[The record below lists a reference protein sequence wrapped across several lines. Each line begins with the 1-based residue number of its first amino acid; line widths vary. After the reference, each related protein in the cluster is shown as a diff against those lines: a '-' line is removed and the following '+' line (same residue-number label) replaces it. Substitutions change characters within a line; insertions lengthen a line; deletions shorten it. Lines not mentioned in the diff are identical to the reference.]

1 MAVGEQFWPK
11 MHPIA
16 GLTLGTAAAGVKY
29 TGRTD
34 IVIMAAEE
42 GATVSGVFTQNAF
55 CAAPVIIGRKHLD
68 SGSIRYL
75 LINSG
80 NANAC
85 TGEQGMIDAE
95 RCCEALAK
103 LASKMP
109 DGNAVLARQVIPF
122 STGVIGEYLPVDK
135 IIAALPQALEAQVL
149 EGWEAAGKAIMTTD
163 TRPKG
168 ASVQFEHDGEVVS
181 VTGIAKGAGMIRPNM
196 ATMLAY
202 IATDAVVAQSLLD
215 DMVTSAANQSF
226 NRISIDGDTS
236 TNDSCM
242 LIATGQSGLP
252 MLSEPAGELYEKLLA
267 AVCDVH
273 RQLALAIVRDGEGA
287 TKCISVQVEQGGSNE
302 ECLKVAYAIAHSPL
316 VKTALFASDP
326 NWGRIV
332 CAIGY
337 AGVRGLDATK
347 VNVYLDDVCIVE
359 AGQRAASYTEEQGQA
374 VVDNAEFTVRVE
386 LGRGHSHDVVWTS
399 DLSHDYV
406 TINAEYRS

>member
-1 MAVGEQFWPK
+1 MAVGEQVWPQ

-16 GLTLGTAAAGVKY
+16 GLALGTAAAGVKY
-29 TGRTD
+29 PNRTD
-34 IVIMAAEE
+34 IVVMAAAE
-42 GATVSGVFTQNAF
+42 GSTVAGVFTQNAF
-55 CAAPVIIGRKHLD
+55 CAAPVIVGRKHID
-68 SGSIRYL
+68 SGDVRYL

-85 TGEQGMIDAE
+85 TGERGLADAQ
-95 RCCEALAK
+95 RCCAALAQV
-103 LASKMP
+103 AH
-109 DGNAVLARQVIPF
+109 DEAGVAIAARQVVPF

-135 IIAALPQALEAQVL
+135 IIAALGQALQAL
-149 EGWEAAGKAIMTTD
+149 SFEGWAAAGQAIMTTD

-168 ASVQFEHDGEVVS
+168 ASVQFEHDGEVIS

-202 IATDAVVAQSLLD
+202 IATDAVVAQPLLD
-215 DMVTSAANQSF
+215 NMVKIAADQSF

-236 TNDSCM
+236 TNDSCI
-242 LIATGQSGLP
+242 LIATGQAGFP
-252 MLSEPAGELYEKLLA
+252 MLSTPIGELYNKLLS

-287 TKCISVQVEQGGSNE
+287 TKCISVRVEQGGSKD

-337 AGVRGLDATK
+337 AGVPSLDTRK
-347 VNVYLDDVCIVE
+347 VNVYLDDVCIVS
-359 AGQRAASYTEEQGQA
+359 AGERAADYTEAQGQG
-374 VVDNAEFTVRVE
+374 VVDHAEFTVRIE
-386 LGRGHSHDVVWTS
+386 LGRGHSCDEVWTS